1 MPTDPLSLFHAPVRA
16 WFDAVFPAPTRPQQL
31 GWPAIAR
38 GESTLILAPTGT
50 GKTLAAFLWCINR
63 LMFAPVPPRGERCRV
78 LYISPI
84 KALAVD
90 VERNL
95 RSPLVGIAQAAR
107 AAGVAFHEPTIAIRT
122 GDTPAAE
129 RARFTRHP
137 ADILITTPESLYLL
151 LTSNAR
157 EALRSIETVVLDE
170 IHALVP
176 TKRGSHLA
184 LSLERLEALVAQALV
199 PAVSRLVSTPV
210 RGRDRAPEA
219 SLRSVG
225 NSASRPGLQRI
236 GLSATQ
242 RPLDEVARFLG
253 GAAAPA
259 PAHKKDRPTAP
270 TAEILAEFES
280 ATAAPRYRDVTIVDA
295 GEPKR
300 IDLRIEVPLDD
311 MSRLDDLDTLP
322 SGPASQAPVRPSIWS
337 AIHPKLLELV
347 RAHTST
353 LIFVNSRRLAER
365 ISGAVNELAGET
377 LVRAHHGSVATDQ
390 RKEIEDRLKMGTLRG
405 LVATSSLELGIDMGA
420 IDLVVQIESPPSVA
434 SGMQRV
440 GRASHHVGGTSAAVI
455 FPKYRGDLVACAAI
469 TRAMY
474 AGKVESVHYPRN
486 PLDVLAQQIVAMVA
500 MDSWDADALFTL
512 VRQAAPYAAL
522 TRGVFD
528 SVLDMLSGRYP
539 SDEFAE
545 LRPRLTWDRATRQLT
560 SRQGARSV
568 AVINGGTIPDRG
580 LFAVYLAGATRGARV
595 GELDEEMVFESRAG
609 DTIILGA
616 TTWRIDQ
623 ITHDRVTVT
632 PAPGQPGKMPFWHGD
647 AAGRPAEFGREIG
660 EMTRELLAMPHA
672 AAFTRLVEEHSLD
685 ANAAENLLRYLE
697 DQTAATG
704 RVPSDRDILIER
716 CRDELGDFRVCVLT
730 PFGSRVHAPWCMA
743 VTAKLRSERG
753 VEVETMWSDDGFVI
767 RLPESDEPLETD
779 WLLPAPDEL
788 KDLVLRQLG
797 STSLF
802 AAKFRE
808 AAARALLLPRRRPGI
823 RAPLWQQRKRA
834 ADLLAV
840 AARYSSFPMLLETYR
855 ECVREVFDLEA
866 ATAILQQVRR
876 GTIRVT
882 AIDSLKPSPYA
893 GALLFSYI
901 ANYIY
906 DGDAPLAERR
916 AQALSIDQSQLAE
929 ILGSTDFR
937 ELLDT
942 AALAEVEQQLQSLDP
957 DYQARHTDAVHD
969 LLLRLGDLSAEEI
982 AARFAGGA
990 PAANIEQ
997 LTAARRAVRV
1007 RVAGA
1012 TRFIP
1017 VEYAARYRDAV
1028 GVPLPPGLA
1037 GVFLEATPAP
1047 LFELLRRYARTHG
1060 PFTTADAAAR
1070 FGVPPSEVEPLLRRL
1085 HADGKLLEGEFRPAG
1100 VHREWCDPDVL
1111 QQVRRKTLARL
1122 RREVVPAEQHTFAR
1136 LLTRW
1141 QGVTVP
1147 RRGLDALLD
1156 TIEILQGAALP
1167 ASDLEREILP
1177 ARVLDYSPND
1187 LDALMASGHVVWIG
1201 REPLG
1206 DRDGRIALYLAE
1218 ALPGLLGGAGF
1229 SLPTLPPKL
1238 APASVGGAD
1247 RSALGSNDHLP
1258 GDVAQALVPAVS
1270 RLVSAPV
1277 SERAQSIAT
1286 ALRQMGASFFA
1297 PLHQASGGGFP
1308 GDTQAALWELV
1319 WAGLVTNDT
1328 LHPLRNLLYARD
1340 AEHPR
1345 RESRAGPPGSP
1356 EFLRRFRARTGG
1368 SHAAEGRWS
1377 LVSQRVGTPVT
1388 ATEWSANLARQLLA
1402 RHAIVMRETAI
1413 AEDIPGGYPVLYP
1426 VLKSMEENGSI
1437 RRGMFVA
1444 GMGAAQFAHT
1454 SAIDML
1460 RTLRTEPE
1468 RPEALHL
1475 AACDPANPYGSL
1487 LPWPGENHGMAR
1499 AAGASVVLINGQL
1512 AAFLRRRNPAIRVLL
1527 PENEPDHTRFAR
1539 ALAAILAQVAIR
1551 RQTRRTGL
1559 LIGEINDAPARDHP
1573 LARLLE
1579 EAGFVAS
1586 PLGMQMLHIET
1597 PPDA

>member
-1 MPTDPLSLFHAPVRA
+1 VRA

-90 VERNL
+90 IERNL
-95 RSPLVGIAQAAR
+95 RSPLAGIAQAAR
-107 AAGVAFHEPTIAIRT
+107 TQGVAFHEPTIAIRT

-129 RARFTRHP
+129 RARFARHP
-137 ADILITTPESLYLL
+137 ADILITTPESIYLL

-184 LSLERLEALVAQALV
+184 LSLERLEALCGCVASPLPDA
-199 PAVSRLVSTPV
+199 PAPKA
-210 RGRDRAPEA
+210 G
-219 SLRSVG
+219 
-225 NSASRPGLQRI
+225 SRPAKGLQRI

-253 GAAAPA
+253 GAIAAPTT
-259 PAHKKDRPTAP
+259 KKDHPTAP

-280 ATAAPRYRDVTIVDA
+280 ANAAPRYRDVTIVDA
-295 GEPKR
+295 GAPKR

-311 MSRLDDLDTLP
+311 MSRLDDIVTLP

-365 ISGAVNELAGET
+365 ISGAVNELASET
-377 LVRAHHGSVATDQ
+377 LVRAHHGSVAADQ

-440 GRASHHVGGTSAAVI
+440 GRASHRVGGTSAAVI

-469 TRAMY
+469 ARAMY

-500 MDSWDADALFTL
+500 MDSWDANVLFTL
-512 VRQAAPYAAL
+512 VRQAAPYAGL

-545 LRPRLTWDRATRQLT
+545 LRPRLTWDRTTHRLT

-616 TTWRIDQ
+616 TTWRIHQ

-632 PAPGQPGKMPFWHGD
+632 PAPGEPGKMPFWHGD
-647 AAGRPAEFGREIG
+647 SAGRPAEFGRAIG
-660 EMTRELLAMPHA
+660 QMTRELLAMPRA
-672 AAFTRLVEEHSLD
+672 AAFTRLVEQHSLD

-697 DQTAATG
+697 DQTTATG

-716 CRDELGDFRVCVLT
+716 CRDELGDWRVCVLT

-743 VTAKLRSERG
+743 VTAKLRTERG
-753 VEVETMWSDDGFVI
+753 MEAETMWSDDGFVI
-767 RLPESDEPLETD
+767 RLPESEEPLETD

-866 ATAILQQVRR
+866 ATAILQQVRH
-876 GTIRVT
+876 GAIRVT
-882 AIDSLKPSPYA
+882 AIDSAKPSPFA

-937 ELLDT
+937 ELLDK
-942 AALAEVEQQLQSLDP
+942 AALAEVEQRLQALDP
-957 DYQARHTDAVHD
+957 DYQARHTDGIHD
-969 LLLRLGDLSAEEI
+969 LLLRLGDLSLEEI
-982 AARFAGGA
+982 QTRSTGGSA
-990 PAANIEQ
+990 SVYTAE

-1007 RVAGA
+1007 RIAA
-1012 TRFIP
+1012 QTRFIP

-1037 GVFLEATPAP
+1037 GVFLEATDRP

-1060 PFTTADAAAR
+1060 PFTTADAASR
-1070 FGVPPSEVEPLLRRL
+1070 FGLPLSQVEPVLRHL
-1085 HADGKLLEGEFRPAG
+1085 HATGKLLEGAFRPEG

-1122 RREVVPAEQHTFAR
+1122 RREVVPAEQHTFVR

-1141 QGVTVP
+1141 QGVAVP

-1167 ASDLEREILP
+1167 ASELEREILP

-1206 DRDGRIALYLAE
+1206 DRDGRIALYLAD
-1218 ALPGLLGGAGF
+1218 ALPGLLAPPDHPGPSQSHDRQGVVSGSTTSQPTSLPISPGG
-1229 SLPTLPPKL
+1229 SLPTQLSP
-1238 APASVGGAD
+1238 
-1247 RSALGSNDHLP
+1247 
-1258 GDVAQALVPAVS
+1258 
-1270 RLVSAPV
+1270 
-1277 SERAQSIAT
+1277 RAQRIAAT
-1286 ALRQMGASFFA
+1286 LQQMGASFFP
-1297 PLHQASGGGFP
+1297 PLHQAIGGGFP

-1319 WAGLVTNDT
+1319 WAGIVTNDT
-1328 LHPLRNLLYARD
+1328 LHPLRNLLYAKD
-1340 AEHPR
+1340 AERPR
-1345 RESRAGPPGSP
+1345 RELHAGPPGSP

-1377 LVSQRVGTPVT
+1377 LVAQRMGAPV
-1388 ATEWSANLARQLLA
+1388 APTEWSANIVRQLLA
-1402 RHAIVMRETAI
+1402 RHPIVMRETAI
-1413 AEDIPGGYPVLYP
+1413 AENIPGGYPMLYP
-1426 VLKSMEENGSI
+1426 ALKTLEENGSI

-1444 GMGAAQFAHT
+1444 GMGAAQFAHS

-1460 RTLRTEPE
+1460 RTLRTEPD

-1499 AAGASVVLINGQL
+1499 AAGASVVLIDGLL

-1527 PENEPDHTRFAR
+1527 PENEPERTRFAR
-1539 ALAAILAQVAIR
+1539 QLATTLAEVAIR
-1551 RQTRRTGL
+1551 RQTRRSGL
-1559 LIGEINDAPARDHP
+1559 LIGEINDAPARDHF
-1573 LARLLE
+1573 LARFLE
-1579 EAGFVAS
+1579 EAGFVPS
-1586 PLGMQMLHIET
+1586 PLGLQMRHIAEPT
-1597 PPDA
+1597 EPPDA